1 MKTNMKKNIEVKNVI
16 VKSAAD
22 VFLPLALV
30 LGFYVILHG
39 NISPGG
45 GFQGGVIV
53 ASAAILLY
61 LGYGYGTTAKALKPE
76 FIRKNEAVAAVCY
89 VTLALLGI
97 FMGANFCRNV
107 FFDNGNIGDLFSAG
121 TISFMNYAV
130 GYKVLTGVSFLLLL
144 MLGLLGPGD
153 GEENETK

>member
-1 MKTNMKKNIEVKNVI
+1 MKMNMKKNIEVKNVI
-16 VKSAAD
+16 VKTAAD

-130 GYKVLTGVSFLLLL
+130 GYKVLTGVAFLLLL
-144 MLGLLGPGD
+144 MLGLLGSGD
-153 GEENETK
+153 EEENETK

>member
-1 MKTNMKKNIEVKNVI
+1 LKTNMKKNIEVKNVI

>member
-1 MKTNMKKNIEVKNVI
+1 MKLKSYIKSKDVI
-16 VKSAAD
+16 VQTAAD

-30 LGFYVILHG
+30 YGFYVILHG
-39 NISPGG
+39 HISPGG

-53 ASAAILLY
+53 AAAVILLY
-61 LGYGYGTTAKALKPE
+61 LGYGYGVTAKAIKPE

-89 VTLALLGI
+89 VILALLGI
-97 FMGANFCRNV
+97 FFGANFCRNV
-107 FFDNGNIGDLFSAG
+107 FWNNGEVGSFISAG

-144 MLGLLGPGD
+144 LLGLLGVRD
-153 GEENETK
+153 DEERQ

>member
-1 MKTNMKKNIEVKNVI
+1 MKKNIEVKNVI